1 VLQARVL
8 GLPPDAL
15 ERQGLF
21 ATHPRTLDRVEA
33 ARVETGA
40 TFDGKRDG
48 DAYLDAVNGM
58 LYGDPPQEG
67 FARGRRFLHPQL
79 GFAFE
84 APPGYT
90 LLNNPQSVQARGPD
104 NAFML
109 FACTSQPPE
118 GDMIDAMRRLFPSVP
133 LAEPRTL
140 NINGFDAATGTT
152 VRSSNS
158 GDIEGR
164 VVAIRFPPG
173 ICTFLL
179 VSRAFGPP
187 ARAQELFQAART
199 FRRISPAEAA
209 QARPLRLS
217 IVQVMPG
224 DTPARLAARGPVDD
238 AFRLDT
244 FLLLNGLRPGEA
256 LPPGRRVKIVVAE

>member
-1 VLQARVL
+1 
-8 GLPPDAL
+8 
-15 ERQGLF
+15 
-21 ATHPRTLDRVEA
+21 
-33 ARVETGA
+33 
-40 TFDGKRDG
+40 
-48 DAYLDAVNGM
+48 
-58 LYGDPPQEG
+58 
-67 FARGRRFLHPQL
+67 
-79 GFAFE
+79 
-84 APPGYT
+84 
-90 LLNNPQSVQARGPD
+90 
-104 NAFML
+104 
-109 FACTSQPPE
+109 
-118 GDMIDAMRRLFPSVP
+118 
-133 LAEPRTL
+133 
-140 NINGFDAATGTT
+140 
-152 VRSSNS
+152 
-158 GDIEGR
+158 
-164 VVAIRFPPG
+164 VAIRFPPG